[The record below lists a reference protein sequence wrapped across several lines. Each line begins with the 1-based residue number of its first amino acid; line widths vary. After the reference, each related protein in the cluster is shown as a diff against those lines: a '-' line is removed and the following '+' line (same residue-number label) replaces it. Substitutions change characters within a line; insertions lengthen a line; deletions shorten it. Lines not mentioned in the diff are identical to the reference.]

1 MVKSGEYPVV
11 RGQLKMGAAEPEPAA
26 QGTIIRKMPEENE
39 ADGFTP
45 HALVLGRLSKSLA
58 EARRYIEL
66 ATKAEQALLS
76 GKGSVYWCAEM
87 AEAKRAS
94 MDLTRALAN
103 VRRGARDA

>member
-1 MVKSGEYPVV
+1 MVKKEEYPVV
-11 RGQLKMGAAEPEPAA
+11 SGQLAMGEV
-26 QGTIIRKMPEENE
+26 E
-39 ADGFTP
+39 ADPAEEEQRPGKEKTDAEEFGP
-45 HALVLGRLSKSLA
+45 HAIVLGRLSKSLA

-94 MDLTRALAN
+94 MPLTRALAD

>member
-11 RGQLKMGAAEPEPAA
+11 RGQLKMGAAEPEPEA
-26 QGTIIRKMPEENE
+26 QGTIIRKMPDNE
-39 ADGFTP
+39 AEKFTP

-66 ATKAEQALLS
+66 ATKAEQALVS

-94 MDLTRALAN
+94 MTLTRALAD
-103 VRRGARDA
+103 VRKGARDA